1 MATEAAD
8 RIAARQR
15 VEARRRQVEASTT
28 IRDDSEDEMIVSFP
42 EFIFK
47 EFIAAVAMTAFLV
60 VVSIVLQAPL
70 LGQANPGVTPNP
82 SKAPWYFLGLQE
94 LLSRFPPLMAGV
106 AFPTF
111 VIVLM
116 ILVPFLDRNP
126 SRRPSERK
134 VAIILFALYTA
145 IVVALVIIGT
155 FFRGHEFSWDWGWA
169 LGIPLI
175 CRPATAA
182 ASASASPS
190 ASAKATA
197 SPKPSASAAPSSSA
211 APATAA
217 SPGPAASPAAS
228 PSAAA
233 APAISCLDP
242 KAQPYYVLDANGKV
256 VNDPSTNKPVVAQL
270 TGFIPN
276 AYKGLG
282 IDESGC
288 IICHN
293 GNRQATDQAGAH
305 QNLVANPFGT
315 FDKAPQ
321 LYENNCAQCHGATG
335 EGGKGPPLN
344 DQNRLGFFNDD
355 YYYRCIYLGNTGEE
369 HKGTIMPAWGV
380 NQLLPKPVNDNINLL
395 VHWIRMWQQYTS
407 RP

>member
-1 MATEAAD
+1 MDHRELERRIDTFLGEFRIVVPALAALLGFQLIAAMQQTYAQKYGNDFPIQVQQLFPKVRVNNQFVVERCITCHVPDIAKIGPQEAAK
-8 RIAARQR
+8 RLGGNH
-15 VEARRRQVEASTT
+15 
-28 IRDDSEDEMIVSFP
+28 P
-42 EFIFK
+42 
-47 EFIAAVAMTAFLV
+47 AVINDTVFAKY
-60 VVSIVLQAPL
+60 
-70 LGQANPGVTPNP
+70 GQET
-82 SKAPWYFLGLQE
+82 
-94 LLSRFPPLMAGV
+94 
-106 AFPTF
+106 
-111 VIVLM
+111 
-116 ILVPFLDRNP
+116 
-126 SRRPSERK
+126 
-134 VAIILFALYTA
+134 
-145 IVVALVIIGT
+145 
-155 FFRGHEFSWDWGWA
+155 
-169 LGIPLI
+169 LI

-182 ASASASPS
+182 ASPSASPS
-190 ASAKATA
+190 ASASA
-197 SPKPSASAAPSSSA
+197 KPS
-211 APATAA
+211 
-217 SPGPAASPAAS
+217 ASPAAS

-233 APAISCLDP
+233 ASATSCLDP
-242 KAQPYYVLDANGKV
+242 RAQPYYVLDASGKV

-293 GNRQATDQAGAH
+293 GNRQATDQAGGH

-369 HKGTIMPAWGV
+369 HKGTIMPAWGA
-380 NQLLPKPVNDNINLL
+380 NKLLPQPINSNINLL

>member
-1 MATEAAD
+1 M
-8 RIAARQR
+8 
-15 VEARRRQVEASTT
+15 
-28 IRDDSEDEMIVSFP
+28 
-42 EFIFK
+42 
-47 EFIAAVAMTAFLV
+47 
-60 VVSIVLQAPL
+60 
-70 LGQANPGVTPNP
+70 
-82 SKAPWYFLGLQE
+82 
-94 LLSRFPPLMAGV
+94 
-106 AFPTF
+106 
-111 VIVLM
+111 
-116 ILVPFLDRNP
+116 
-126 SRRPSERK
+126 
-134 VAIILFALYTA
+134 
-145 IVVALVIIGT
+145 
-155 FFRGHEFSWDWGWA
+155 
-169 LGIPLI
+169 
-175 CRPATAA
+175 
-182 ASASASPS
+182 
-190 ASAKATA
+190 
-197 SPKPSASAAPSSSA
+197 
-211 APATAA
+211 
-217 SPGPAASPAAS
+217 
-228 PSAAA
+228 
-233 APAISCLDP
+233 
-242 KAQPYYVLDANGKV
+242 LDANGKV

-369 HKGTIMPAWGV
+369 HKGTIMPAWGA
-380 NQLLPKPVNDNINLL
+380 NKLLPQPINANINLL
-395 VHWIRMWQQYTS
+395 VHWVRMWQQYTS

>member
-1 MATEAAD
+1 MLG
-8 RIAARQR
+8 R
-15 VEARRRQVEASTT
+15 
-28 IRDDSEDEMIVSFP
+28 
-42 EFIFK
+42 
-47 EFIAAVAMTAFLV
+47 AFLV
-60 VVSIVLQAPL
+60 VSVLFLLL
-70 LGQANPGVTPNP
+70 LGLAFYQD
-82 SKAPWYFLGLQE
+82 
-94 LLSRFPPLMAGV
+94 LSRPWAPIQNEYAAKYGQDFPIEVQQL
-106 AFPTF
+106 FPKVQVNGQF
-111 VIVLM
+111 VVERCITCH
-116 ILVPFLDRNP
+116 VPDIQKIGPQEAAKRLGPNHPAVISDA
-126 SRRPSERK
+126 
-134 VAIILFALYTA
+134 VFAKYGQET
-145 IVVALVIIGT
+145 
-155 FFRGHEFSWDWGWA
+155 
-169 LGIPLI
+169 LI
-175 CRPATAA
+175 CRPVTAA
-182 ASASASPS
+182 ASPSPSPSAAASPS
-190 ASAKATA
+190 AK
-197 SPKPSASAAPSSSA
+197 
-211 APATAA
+211 
-217 SPGPAASPAAS
+217 AS

-233 APAISCLDP
+233 SPSPKASATAAPAASPSGTVTSAARCVDP
-242 KAQPYYVLDANGKV
+242 RAQPYYVLDANGKV

-305 QNLVANPFGT
+305 QNLVPNPFGT

-380 NQLLPKPVNDNINLL
+380 NKLLPQPLNDNINLL
-395 VHWIRMWQQYTS
+395 VHWIRMWQQYAS
-407 RP
+407 QP